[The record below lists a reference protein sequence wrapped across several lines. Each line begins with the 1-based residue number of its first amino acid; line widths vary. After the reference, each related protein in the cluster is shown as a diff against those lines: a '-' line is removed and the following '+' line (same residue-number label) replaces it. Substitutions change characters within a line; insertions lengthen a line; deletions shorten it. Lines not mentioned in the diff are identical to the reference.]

1 MNSLAPVSVIVPV
14 RNAAAHVATALESVR
29 AQSPRP
35 AEILVIDG
43 GSTDGTL
50 EIAERYPDVRLIH
63 QQGRGLAAAR
73 NQAIQKSRSPWIA
86 FCDGDDRWAENALTL
101 RLQAFESNPHAL
113 AVIGRVIL
121 EAIGSATATAA
132 QRSRIGQPVPGFT
145 PGALLARREAFEK
158 IGVFDESLAI
168 GTDSDWFVRL
178 QQSAYPVVQIEQ
190 VVLWKGA
197 RGTSL
202 SSDVAAYR
210 RELLTVARRFIE
222 RNRGT
227 HQP

>member
-1 MNSLAPVSVIVPV
+1 MNAFAPVSVILPV
-14 RNAAAHVATALESVR
+14 RNAAAHVAAAIESVL
-29 AQSPRP
+29 AQRPRP
-35 AEILVIDG
+35 AEVLVIDG
-43 GSTDGTL
+43 GSTDCTL
-50 EIAERYPDVRLIH
+50 EIAKRYPELRLIH

-73 NQAIQKSRSPWIA
+73 NQAIQQSQCPWIA
-86 FCDGDDRWAENALTL
+86 FCDGDDRWAENALAVRL
-101 RLQAFESNPHAL
+101 RALESTPHAL
-113 AVIGRVIL
+113 AVIGRVVL
-121 EAIGSATATAA
+121 EAISNTSATPA
-132 QRSRIGQPVPGFT
+132 QASRIGQPVPGFT
-145 PGALLARREAFEK
+145 PGALLARRTAFEQ
-158 IGVFDESLAI
+158 IGMYDESLAI

-178 QQSAYPVVQIEQ
+178 QQSANPVVQIED

-227 HQP
+227 NQP

>member
-1 MNSLAPVSVIVPV
+1 MCTPNG
-14 RNAAAHVATALESVR
+14 HTA
-29 AQSPRP
+29 
-35 AEILVIDG
+35 
-43 GSTDGTL
+43 
-50 EIAERYPDVRLIH
+50 
-63 QQGRGLAAAR
+63 
-73 NQAIQKSRSPWIA
+73 
-86 FCDGDDRWAENALTL
+86 
-101 RLQAFESNPHAL
+101 
-113 AVIGRVIL
+113 
-121 EAIGSATATAA
+121 SATATAA